1 MPRLPRTPLYEVQ
14 RPQNNTR
21 VTPIQRVSGEDAVG
35 DALGKQGAAAFE
47 IGSRLRDA
55 QITNEVAKAHN
66 DLNLKLDAE
75 YRQLEKDTGDP
86 TELEAKWQARS
97 KQILTETSGSMT
109 SPMHRRLFDAQAAQL
124 AEGYQIKTRD
134 LTRRKQVDGAI
145 ADSARQ
151 LDALAETAA
160 DPEVSLDVL
169 QSNTETTLAAARRL
183 YKSGFINEQQLAD
196 WEVKAGDQ
204 LMVGKSVRNE
214 KRVSDLMDA
223 GDAVSIAQ
231 ARILMEDKDFRAD
244 LLPDRREALDDAL
257 KVKARAADTFATADR
272 LMAENGGDYG
282 KAIAGARQ
290 IEDPEL
296 RQDVES
302 RIGTMRTQDEAA
314 QTDLQNATYEKYG
327 DAVRAGQISVRNI
340 PSQDYMTMTQA
351 QISALES
358 LENARAT
365 GKSLETDRKVTA
377 AFYELIGAGKV
388 TEAKQL
394 LYDNSDRV
402 SDSDWK
408 SYLSK
413 ASTAT
418 ASQANGS
425 RGAGGIDSV
434 RSFDSSVDRAM
445 ERAGLGSDK
454 NLKGEIIDEYERRS
468 FAYQQEHG
476 REPDDKWRNDTL
488 EELTTDVKIMRPGF
502 VFRPY
507 VGKPGGMAASSSTVG
522 KNRARIK
529 VDRIGSIPEE
539 YTQAV
544 LAAFPDET
552 VLKRE
557 DLEKYYSAA
566 TEALRNMPRMQAAQR
581 AVAQA
586 KAEGASPSE
595 AMFAASIAAF
605 RERGISDPS
614 PEAITEMISYLRSGA
629 EGQAGA
635 RQVLDAAKPDNAE

>member
-1 MPRLPRTPLYEVQ
+1 MPKLPRSPLYEVQ
-14 RPQNNTR
+14 QAQNNR
-21 VTPIQRVSGEDAVG
+21 SVTPIQRVSGEDAVG
-35 DALGKQGAAAFE
+35 AALGKQGDAAFE
-47 IGSRLRDA
+47 IGSRIRDA
-55 QITNEVAKAHN
+55 QISSEVAKAHN

-86 TELEAKWQARS
+86 TELEAKWQERS
-97 KQILTETSGSMT
+97 KAIMADTAGGMT
-109 SPMHRRLFDAQAAQL
+109 SPMHKRLFEAQAAQM
-124 AEGYQIKTRD
+124 AEGYQLKTRD
-134 LTRRKQVDGAI
+134 LTRRKQVDGAV

-151 LDALAETAA
+151 LDDLAEVAA
-160 DPEVSLDVL
+160 DPEISLDVL
-169 QSNTETTLAAARRL
+169 QSNMDNTLSQAKRL
-183 YKSGFINEQQLAD
+183 YQSGFISKSQLAD
-196 WEVKAGDQ
+196 WEVRARDQ
-204 LMVGKSVRNE
+204 MQVGKSVRNE

-231 ARILMEDKDFRAD
+231 ARLLMEDKDFRAA

-257 KVKARAADTFATADR
+257 KVKAQAADTFATADR
-272 LMAENGGDYG
+272 LMAENDGDYG

-296 RQDVES
+296 RQAVES

-327 DAVRAGQISVRNI
+327 DAVRSGQISVRNI

-351 QISALES
+351 QISALEN
-358 LENARAT
+358 LEKARAT
-365 GKSLETDRKVTA
+365 GTSLETDRSVTS
-377 AFYELIGAGKV
+377 AFYELMGAGKV
-388 TEAKQL
+388 TEAKKL

-413 ASTAT
+413 AATAT

-425 RGAGGIDSV
+425 RGSGGIDSV
-434 RSFDSSVDRAM
+434 RSFDNSVDRAM
-445 ERAGLGSDK
+445 ERSGIGSDK
-454 NLKGEIIDEYERRS
+454 KLKGEIIDEYERRS
-468 FAYQQEHG
+468 FAYQQQNG
-476 REPDDKWRNDTL
+476 KEPDDKWRNDTL
-488 EELTTDVKIMRPGF
+488 EEMTTDVKIMRPGF

-507 VGKPGGMAASSSTVG
+507 VGKPGGLAASSSTVG

-529 VDRIGSIPEE
+529 VDAIGSIPEE

-552 VLKRE
+552 QLNQK
-557 DLEKYYSAA
+557 DLEVYYTTA

-586 KAEGASPSE
+586 KADGASPSE
-595 AMFAASIAAF
+595 AMFAASITMF
-605 RERGISDPS
+605 SERGITDPS
-614 PEAITEMISYLRSGA
+614 PEAVTEMISYLRSGA

-635 RQVLDAAKPDNAE
+635 RQVLDAAKPDSAE